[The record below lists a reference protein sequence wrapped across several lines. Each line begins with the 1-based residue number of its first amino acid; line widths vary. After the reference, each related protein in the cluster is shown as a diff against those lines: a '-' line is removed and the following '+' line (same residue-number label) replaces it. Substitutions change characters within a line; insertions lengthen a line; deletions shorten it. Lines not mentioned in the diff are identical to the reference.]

1 MKPKHK
7 RLAGLGLAGLCL
19 GGAAFLILNAFNDNL
34 VFFYTPSDAK
44 LKTITP
50 AQRIRIGGLVAAGS
64 VTHKGDQVT
73 FQVTDQAH
81 TLLVNYRGMLPDLF
95 REGQGVVAEGYLV
108 SPQQFEAKTVLAK
121 HDETYMPPEVE
132 KALKEKGLWR
142 HAE

>member
-7 RLAGLGLAGLCL
+7 RLAGLGFAGLCL

-34 VFFYTPSDAK
+34 VFFFTPSDVK
-44 LKTITP
+44 LKGITP
-50 AQRIRIGGLVAAGS
+50 AQRIRIGGLVAAGT

-81 TLLVNYRGMLPDLF
+81 TLHVNYQGMLPDLF

-108 SPQQFEAKTVLAK
+108 NSQQFEAKTVLAK